1 MNISPQ
7 TYKPIKAGQRGVAAV
22 EFALVA
28 IPFFLLLLGVI
39 EFGRLMY
46 VWTTVQEVTRSA
58 ARQLVVTDFKNA
70 TAISAI
76 KYSAVFRLSTGS
88 LPAAPEITD
97 ASIKIR
103 YLNINGVVPTSLPAD
118 PGANISACLANDIAN
133 CIRFVEVCI
142 STDAA
147 CSSSGGIPFS
157 PLISFFSALS
167 ALKIPLSTVRMPAES
182 LGFLPG

>member
-97 ASIKIR
+97 DSIKIR
-103 YLNINGVVPTSLPAD
+103 YLNINGDVATPLPAG
-118 PGANISACLANDIAN
+118 PSANISACLANAVN

-142 STDAA
+142 STDSA